1 MTDVASGGLLLANA
15 TAQGIPWETVREAL
29 FTDIKGMDHID
40 TLGLIDSC
48 TIPETTEQTSRAC
61 QVFAGQRSGAM
72 TLTRRFIEAAHQLQR
87 EGSAWTTAEG
97 FIRGDPASEP
107 DVIRRCPRYG
117 LAPDG
122 W

>member
-61 QVFAGQRSGAM
+61 QVFAGQRSGA
-72 TLTRRFIEAAHQLQR
+72 TFHRSRTPVAA
-87 EGSAWTTAEG
+87 
-97 FIRGDPASEP
+97 RGLCVD
-107 DVIRRCPRYG
+107 
-117 LAPDG
+117 DG
-122 W
+122 